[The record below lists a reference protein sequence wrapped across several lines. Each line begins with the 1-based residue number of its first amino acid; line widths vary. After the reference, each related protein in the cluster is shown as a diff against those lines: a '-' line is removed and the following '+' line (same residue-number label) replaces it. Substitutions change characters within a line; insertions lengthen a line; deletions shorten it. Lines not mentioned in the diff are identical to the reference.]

1 MQLFENISSL
11 SFIALYAETHFRF
24 SRWFPS
30 FLFSCEPE
38 VIFDA
43 PRRLEPGED
52 LLVMLM
58 VNDLHR
64 FPAELSGCAIAVS
77 RQNETPKRYNF
88 PAISAFE
95 VEHPFRHTMRAFLLR
110 IPRSELPGGLFH
122 ITCTIIVKCG
132 SRLQAVINDNLRGT
146 SKLSFSCFAADDH
159 LPGSEFC
166 SYGDLHIHSQ
176 YSQSHVEFGP
186 PITVIDSLAH
196 SSGLSFA
203 AITDHSYDFA
213 SSMDNYLMPDPDLER
228 WKTFQSEIS
237 ENKRRGVIIIPGE
250 EVSCLNNKKEVVH
263 LCGLG
268 LMDFIPGNLD
278 GARKNRQKDRQLTVA
293 ETVQAIHEQGGIAS
307 AAHPGVKPGYFQRL
321 FLRRG
326 AWSEQDMQ
334 CGIDAMQI
342 LNNGFTPS
350 WSNGKSMWINMLQRG
365 YNVPLA
371 AGNDAH
377 GDFNRYR
384 ALTIPFFSI
393 GENQGRF
400 MGYAKTGVYGKRR
413 TVSSLIAGIREGAT
427 FITTGPFA
435 AISLSDSC
443 DEKPVISNRPISG
456 DVRELYIHA
465 ISTPEYGPV
474 RTVEVFGSEYGAGQ
488 LPEKSYFNRCYTEAP
503 LKVCER
509 IERSSLPGRPLYLR
523 MEVVCDAPANL
534 SGKSAAFT
542 SAVFLG

>member
-1 MQLFENISSL
+1 MQLPGDSSSL
-11 SFIALYAETHFRF
+11 FFIALYAETHFWF
-24 SRWFPS
+24 FRWFPS
-30 FLFSCEPE
+30 FLFAREPE

-52 LLVMLM
+52 LPVLLI

-64 FPAELSGCAIAVS
+64 FPAELSGCAVAVS
-77 RQNETPKRYNF
+77 RSHATPKRFDF
-88 PAISAFE
+88 PSITEFE
-95 VEHPFRHTMRAFLLR
+95 VEHPFRRSMRAFILR
-110 IPRSELPGGLFH
+110 IPRAELPSGLFY
-122 ITCTIIVKCG
+122 ITCRITVKCG
-132 SRLQAVINDNLRGT
+132 NKRHVVINDNLRTTG
-146 SKLSFSCFAADDH
+146 KLSFVCFAADDH
-159 LPGSEFC
+159 LPGSGFC
-166 SYGDLHIHSQ
+166 SYGDLHVHSQ

-186 PITVIDSLAH
+186 PIAVIDSLARA
-196 SSGLSFA
+196 SGLSFA
-203 AITDHSYDFA
+203 ALTDHSYDLA
-213 SSMDNYLMPDPDLER
+213 CSMDNYLVPDPNLER
-228 WKTFQSEIS
+228 WKTFQREIS
-237 ENKRRGVIIIPGE
+237 EIKRRGVILIPGE

-268 LMDFIPGNLD
+268 LREFIPGNLD
-278 GARKNRQKDRQLTVA
+278 GARKNRQRDRQLTVS
-293 ETVQAIHEQGGIAS
+293 ETVHAIHEQGGIAS
-307 AAHPGVKPGYFQRL
+307 AAHPGVKPGFFQRL

-326 AWSEQDMQ
+326 AWSEQDVQ

-350 WSNGKSMWINMLQRG
+350 WLNGKSMWINMLQCG
-365 YNVPLA
+365 YNVLLA

-384 ALTIPFFSI
+384 AITIPFLSI

-400 MGYAKTGVYGKRR
+400 MGYAKTGVYGKRG

-435 AISLSDSC
+435 AICFSNSC
-443 DEKPVISNRPISG
+443 AETAVSRRPVCG

-474 RTVEVFGSEYGAGQ
+474 RTVKVYGCGDGDEN
-488 LPEKSYFNRCYTEAP
+488 LPEKRYFNRCYTEAP

-509 IERSSLPGRPLYLR
+509 IELSSLPGRPLYIR
-523 MEVVCDAPANL
+523 AEVVCDAPA
-534 SGKSAAFT
+534 SHGGKSAAFT
-542 SAVFLG
+542 SAVFFR